1 MNGKHAAPDPTGA
14 AQTIRADG
22 AGPVSAI
29 AHPTTAVTQA
39 ATGTGP
45 ASGAVGGDAIEAVGL
60 TKRFGRH
67 DALRQVD
74 FAVPRG
80 SVYGLIGPNGAGKT
94 TTMRI
99 LLDIIR
105 PTSGRTSLAGTDS
118 RTGGPALRRRVGYLP
133 GELILQGRI
142 SGRRLLSHYAAVS
155 GPVPRGR
162 IADLAD
168 RLRLDLDR
176 PVRKLS
182 KGNKQKLGLIQAFM
196 HDPEVLVLDEPTSGL
211 DPLIQ
216 REFLAMV
223 RQARDEGRTVLLSSH
238 VISEIQEAA
247 DAVVILRDG
256 VVVEVAGVEHLR
268 RSAVRR
274 VRLQVRDGDGRA
286 LDDALADAGLTS
298 VVLHPRDGVVDVE
311 AEAGGPVQPLLHA
324 LAGLPVTDL
333 VLEEP
338 DLQDAVLRLYG
349 PDQHGPEQRGSDHRG
364 PDLLDPSPSS
374 TVRPATEHET
384 TEAGR

>member
-1 MNGKHAAPDPTGA
+1 MEP
-14 AQTIRADG
+14 
-22 AGPVSAI
+22 
-29 AHPTTAVTQA
+29 
-39 ATGTGP
+39 ATGP
-45 ASGAVGGDAIEAVGL
+45 NAVEVVGL

-67 DALRQVD
+67 EALRQVD
-74 FAVPRG
+74 FAVPAG

-105 PTSGRTSLAGTDS
+105 PTSGRTTLAGTDS

-142 SGRRLLSHYAAVS
+142 SGRRLLAHWAAIS
-155 GPVPRGR
+155 GPVPHGR
-162 IADLAD
+162 VEDLAD

-176 PVRKLS
+176 PVRTLS

-216 REFLAMV
+216 QEFLALV
-223 RQARDEGRTVLLSSH
+223 RQARDDGRTVLLSSH

-256 VVVEVAGVEHLR
+256 AVVEVAGVEDLR

-274 VRLQVRDGDGRA
+274 VRLQVDAGASPGAA
-286 LDDALADAGLTS
+286 LDTALATAVDAAGLTA
-298 VVLHPRDGVVDVE
+298 VRVQAHDGVVDVH
-311 AEAGGPVQPLLHA
+311 AEAGGSVQALLRA
-324 LAGLPVTDL
+324 IAGLPVTDL

-349 PDQHGPEQRGSDHRG
+349 PEPVAEGSTTAITG
-364 PDLLDPSPSS
+364 
-374 TVRPATEHET
+374 ATE
-384 TEAGR
+384 AAR

>member
-1 MNGKHAAPDPTGA
+1 MASTR
-14 AQTIRADG
+14 AQGRSGSTANAIDV
-22 AGPVSAI
+22 VS
-29 AHPTTAVTQA
+29 
-39 ATGTGP
+39 
-45 ASGAVGGDAIEAVGL
+45 L

-67 DALRQVD
+67 DALRAVD
-74 FAVPRG
+74 FTVPRG

-105 PTSGRTSLAGTDS
+105 STSGRTAVAGTDS
-118 RTGGPALRRRVGYLP
+118 RTGGPDLRRRIGYLP

-142 SGRRLLSHYAAVS
+142 TGRRLLSHYAAVS
-155 GPVPRGR
+155 GPVPPGR
-162 IADLAD
+162 IDELAE
-168 RLRLDLDR
+168 RLRIDLDR

-196 HDPEVLVLDEPTSGL
+196 HDPEVLILDEPTSGL

-216 REFLAMV
+216 REFLGMV
-223 RQARDEGRTVLLSSH
+223 KEVRDEGRTVLLSSH

-256 VVVEVAGVEHLR
+256 VVVEVAGVEVLR

-274 VRLQVRDGDGRA
+274 VRLQVETRDERA
-286 LDDALADAGLTS
+286 LDADLAESGLTAVTRHVRDGLADVQAELGGPIRPLLRALAT
-298 VVLHPRDGVVDVE
+298 
-311 AEAGGPVQPLLHA
+311 
-324 LAGLPVTDL
+324 LPVHDL

-349 PDQHGPEQRGSDHRG
+349 TD
-364 PDLLDPSPSS
+364 
-374 TVRPATEHET
+374 RPALVPGDAAVG
-384 TEAGR
+384 AGDSDEVAR

>member
-1 MNGKHAAPDPTGA
+1 MNGRHSATAAPP
-14 AQTIRADG
+14 ADRG
-22 AGPVSAI
+22 TPN
-29 AHPTTAVTQA
+29 AV
-39 ATGTGP
+39 
-45 ASGAVGGDAIEAVGL
+45 EAVGL

-67 DALRQVD
+67 EALREVD
-74 FAVPRG
+74 FAVPAG

-105 PTSGRTSLAGTDS
+105 PTSGRTSVAGEDS
-118 RTGGPALRRRVGYLP
+118 RTGGPDLRRRIGYLP
-133 GELILQGRI
+133 GELTLQGRI
-142 SGRRLLSHYAAVS
+142 SGRRLLAHYAAVS
-155 GPVPRGR
+155 GTVPRGR
-162 IADLAD
+162 IEELAE

-196 HDPEVLVLDEPTSGL
+196 HDPEVLILDEPTSGL

-223 RQARDEGRTVLLSSH
+223 RQVRDEGRTVLLSSH

-256 VVVEVAGVEHLR
+256 TVVEVAGVEALR

-274 VRLQVRDGDGRA
+274 VRLQVQAVDGVVLEAG
-286 LDDALADAGLTS
+286 LADAGLTA
-298 VVLHPRDGVVDVE
+298 VVLHPHDGVVDVD
-311 AEAGGPVQPLLHA
+311 AEAGGPVRPLLRA
-324 LAGLPVTDL
+324 LANLPVDDL

-349 PDQHGPEQRGSDHRG
+349 PQDDAGTGTADKRPDERPDGSVAAPSAAATTGASASDARIA
-364 PDLLDPSPSS
+364 PDRD
-374 TVRPATEHET
+374 RQ
-384 TEAGR
+384 EAGR